1 MMTLSMNGF
10 GASRLKTPDCYH
22 LVTVKSAARLQLFA
36 AAGIAVF
43 ARTAIS
49 KMWMRAVLVLD
60 LFSRGVM
67 F

>member
-1 MMTLSMNGF
+1 MNGF

-49 KMWMRAVLVLD
+49 ENVDACR
-60 LFSRGVM
+60 SCS
-67 F
+67 